1 MNIARP
7 PSLGMEWLCIF
18 LSPGKSIA
26 PTFLAI
32 DLTRG
37 VSKKEKP
44 EAKRKRMRYLS
55 ISLGY

>member
-1 MNIARP
+1 MKIDKP
-7 PSLGMEWLCIF
+7 PSLGMEWLWIF

-37 VSKKEKP
+37 VSRREKP

-55 ISLGY
+55 ISLS